1 MSFPKTPPPIHE
13 HALANDVSLPPQ
25 PCSRSLWMIPL
36 FRRPGGAEWVPQWM
50 NLKEVDSEIEL
61 EVDPDECHYTDDED
75 EIEDS
80 YLRRLHRQ
88 RSLKKRPK
96 ESKDQQGRNKSVK

>member
-1 MSFPKTPPPIHE
+1 M
-13 HALANDVSLPPQ
+13 
-25 PCSRSLWMIPL
+25 
-36 FRRPGGAEWVPQWM
+36 
-50 NLKEVDSEIEL
+50 DSEIEL